1 MTFYFLGRNPI
12 CMINS
17 NTINWFSTLCRGLY
31 VEPKGCI
38 CWLMQINKLL
48 ISMLAHKTK
57 FDWLKLPKI
66 NTTISSNHQALV
78 TTCNY
83 SVTILCS
90 WFFFSIS
97 SFTQHPSKHVVIGI
111 RILSSYPRPAMSPKQ
126 AFQYQAHNYTSSPR
140 LAHVH
145 LYVLCSMCCIVWRV
159 LSVYVCVV
167 CSFLRVSFFSA

>member
-1 MTFYFLGRNPI
+1 MWPAWNSQTLFTWLLTVWTANFLKSLRVYWKWESANTPKLTDMKFYFLGRNPI

-31 VEPKGCI
+31 VEPKCCI

-66 NTTISSNHQALV
+66 NTTISSNHHALV

-90 WFFFSIS
+90 WFFSQFLALRNILVTMLCLASVSFPAAQTGNVTQASISIS
-97 SFTQHPSKHVVIGI
+97 SS
-111 RILSSYPRPAMSPKQ
+111 
-126 AFQYQAHNYTSSPR
+126 
-140 LAHVH
+140 
-145 LYVLCSMCCIVWRV
+145 
-159 LSVYVCVV
+159 
-167 CSFLRVSFFSA
+167 